1 MQPSFRTILILTANF
16 SFATMVAAQS
26 GSVTASAPTTNR
38 GERRPGVTCG
48 MTVRPMPSAMVAVR
62 GAPYSLVRESSQ
74 VRTLADGT
82 HITYFA
88 NSEKRFRDSLGRTRT
103 EAPLCGHNVDD
114 SDAVL
119 IQIHDPVA
127 AFAYILDVQNHL
139 AYRFPLRVLGASSAS
154 TGAATVSSALPQVRT
169 EQTLSANAPRET
181 PRETTEPLP
190 PQTVDGVTVGGT
202 RTTTVIPEGA
212 EGNDRPITVVRETWF
227 SPYLN
232 LPLLAKTSDPRSGDT
247 TSRIT
252 NVDTAEPSPLLF
264 QPPVDY
270 KVVDATEPV
279 GIIYSPNSQL
289 RNQ

>member
-1 MQPSFRTILILTANF
+1 MHPSFRTILILTANF
-16 SFATMVAAQS
+16 SLATTVAAQS
-26 GSVTASAPTTNR
+26 GSVTTSARATNR
-38 GERRPGVTCG
+38 GERGPGVTCG

-62 GAPYSLVRESSQ
+62 GAPYSVVRESSQ
-74 VRTLADGT
+74 VRTLSDGT

-114 SDAVL
+114 PDAAL

-127 AFAYILDVQNHL
+127 GFAYILDVQNHL

-154 TGAATVSSALPQVRT
+154 TGATTVSPALPQVRT
-169 EQTLSANAPRET
+169 EQTHSANAPK
-181 PRETTEPLP
+181 ETTEPLP

-232 LPLLAKTSDPRSGDT
+232 LPLLAKTSDPRSGET

-279 GIIYSPNSQL
+279 GIIYTPNSQL
-289 RNQ
+289 RDQ